1 MRTLVFG
8 VLVFAASFARAD
20 LDFSTQVMPW
30 AKQCYD
36 TVVTDLIT
44 ERDLRM
50 GDFQIMPNPE
60 VEKNLNPYTHVD
72 EHGVSVMLFKVNLG
86 LGESPIF
93 YAMYFTENG
102 GFHCKLMKK
111 APTIH

>member
-1 MRTLVFG
+1 MRTLVFM
-8 VLVFAASFARAD
+8 VLVFATSFARAD
-20 LDFSTQVMPW
+20 LEFSSRIMPW
-30 AKQCYD
+30 AQKCYN

-60 VEKNLNPYTHVD
+60 IEKNLNPYTHVD
-72 EHGVSVMLFKVNLG
+72 DNGVSVMLFKVNLG
-86 LGESPIF
+86 LGTPPIF
-93 YAMYFTENG
+93 YAMYFTENE
-102 GFHCKLMKK
+102 GFHCEPMEK